1 MSHDIRTPLNG
12 IIGLLKIDETHF
24 EDKELIQ
31 ENHKK
36 MKIAADYLLSLINDV
51 LQMSKIEEGHIV
63 LTHEYICLKDL
74 VYEIE
79 SIITHKAADEDI
91 QWIYEKNKE
100 NIPYP
105 YVYGSSLHLRQIFL
119 NIYGNCIKYNRPGGK
134 ITTVMEAADV
144 HDGSVHTDG
153 RFLIQV

>member
-1 MSHDIRTPLNG
+1 M
-12 IIGLLKIDETHF
+12 
-24 EDKELIQ
+24 
-31 ENHKK
+31 
-36 MKIAADYLLSLINDV
+36 LSLINDV

-105 YVYGSSLHLRQIFL
+105 YVYGSSLHLRQIF
-119 NIYGNCIKYNRPGGK
+119 
-134 ITTVMEAADV
+134 
-144 HDGSVHTDG
+144 
-153 RFLIQV
+153 